1 MMQMNKPNTIQE
13 KNNKDIKELLK
24 ISKEILDLEINNLL
38 SSYNHPCPKLK
49 EAISYSLLNQGKC
62 IRSALVYYTGQI
74 FDANLELLKKAML
87 SVELIHTY
95 SLVHDD
101 LPAMDNSD
109 LRRGMPTSHV
119 KFDEATAILVGD
131 ALQALAFEQL
141 SSLNIAPE
149 IQLEMIKIIAKNSG
163 INGMVG
169 GQSLDINNTVQNI
182 EDLNKLHNLK
192 TGALITASILLG
204 ALSDTNNIK
213 DKSLLS
219 ALTEYSKTIG
229 LAFQIVDDIL
239 DIEQSTEVLGKPQNL
254 DKTKEIPTYPELI
267 GSIEL
272 AKKEAEKLIKTSNNQ
287 LKNIKQKFN
296 ISETRIYPLY
306 EIATYLINR
315 NN

>member
-1 MMQMNKPNTIQE
+1 MSKTNTFSEI
-13 KNNKDIKELLK
+13 NNKTDIKSLLK
-24 ISKEILDLEINNLL
+24 NSKSILDLEINKLL
-38 SSYNHPCPKLK
+38 SEYDNPCPKLK
-49 EAISYSLLNQGKC
+49 AAISYSLLNQGKC
-62 IRSALVYYTGQI
+62 IRSALVYYTGQM
-74 FDANLELLKKAML
+74 FNSNFELLKKAML
-87 SVELIHTY
+87 AVELIHTY

-141 SSLNIAPE
+141 TAININPE
-149 IQLEMIKIIAKNSG
+149 TQLEMVKILAKNSG

-169 GQSLDINNTVQNI
+169 GQSLDINNTVKNI

-204 ALSDTNNIK
+204 ALSDTDNLNNK
-213 DKSLLS
+213 ELLS
-219 ALTEYSKTIG
+219 SLIEYGKTIG

-239 DIEQSTEVLGKPQNL
+239 DIEQSTETLGKPQNL
-254 DKTKEIPTYPELI
+254 DKTKEIPTYPELM

-272 AKKEAEKLIKTSNNQ
+272 ARKEAKKLIKSSNEQ
-287 LKNIKQKFN
+287 LKTLQSIFN
-296 ISETRIYPLY
+296 LSKDKVYPLQ
-306 EIATYLINR
+306 EIANYLCYREN
-315 NN
+315 

>member
-1 MMQMNKPNTIQE
+1 MTNTDTIL
-13 KNNKDIKELLK
+13 KNNNLDIKALLNN
-24 ISKEILDLEINNLL
+24 SKNILDIEINKLL
-38 SSYNHPCPKLK
+38 ATYDNPCPKLK
-49 EAISYSLLNQGKC
+49 AAVAYSLLNQGKC
-62 IRSALVYYTGQI
+62 IRSALVYYTGQM
-74 FDANLELLKKAML
+74 FNANLELLKKAML
-87 SVELIHTY
+87 AVELIHTY

-109 LRRGMPTSHV
+109 LRRGMPTSHM

-141 SSLNIAPE
+141 SSININPE
-149 IQLEMIKIIAKNSG
+149 IQLEMIRILSKNSG

-169 GQSLDINNTVQNI
+169 GQSLDINNTVKNL

-204 ALSDTNNIK
+204 ALSDTKNINNK
-213 DKSLLS
+213 KLLDSL
-219 ALTEYSKTIG
+219 AEYGKTIG

-267 GSIEL
+267 GSIKIAKEEADNLINLSIKYLNSL
-272 AKKEAEKLIKTSNNQ
+272 AN
-287 LKNIKQKFN
+287 KFN
-296 ISETRIYPLY
+296 ILKDNVYPLQKITNY
-306 EIATYLINR
+306 FFYRKN
-315 NN
+315 